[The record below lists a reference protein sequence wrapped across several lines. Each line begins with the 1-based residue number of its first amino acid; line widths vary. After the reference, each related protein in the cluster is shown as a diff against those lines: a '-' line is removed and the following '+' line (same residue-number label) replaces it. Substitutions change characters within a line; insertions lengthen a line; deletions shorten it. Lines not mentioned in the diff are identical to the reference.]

1 MSHGSHGS
9 QGSQGL
15 IAPHGGTLVNRVA
28 EGAAR
33 DALIAEAAGLPKITL
48 SAKQS
53 CDVEMIGVGAF
64 SPLTGFMNAADRDS
78 VITGMKLANGTAWP
92 IPITLSVDKANAP
105 AKGSRVALHAPNGTL
120 QAVMTVEEVSPHDRA
135 AEATIFFNDPKD
147 DDGQHPGA
155 EAVKAEGDTCL
166 AGPID
171 VVTVCVDPD
180 GPEAFLEH
188 RLTPAQ
194 TRADFAKRGWKTV
207 SAFQTR
213 NPIHR
218 AHEYLCK
225 CAQEITDGILI
236 HPLVGETKPGD
247 IPADVRMRCYQILID
262 GYFVPERTAL
272 TVMPAAMRYA
282 GPREAILHAV
292 VRKNYGVTHFIVG
305 RDHAGVGTYYGTYD
319 AQNIFDKFTNDE
331 LGIEPLK
338 FEHAAFSKK
347 AQGMVSGKTFP
358 KLEGD
363 QIFLSGTKVRDML
376 AAGERPPGE
385 FTRPEVADELIKWA
399 TGN

>member
-1 MSHGSHGS
+1 MS
-9 QGSQGL
+9 GL
-15 IAPHGGTLVNRVA
+15 IQPHGGTLVNRVL
-28 EGAAR
+28 EGGAR
-33 DALIAEAAGLPKITL
+33 DAAIKEAESLPKITL

-64 SPLTGFMNAADRDS
+64 SPLTGFMGKADFDG
-78 VITGMKLANGTAWP
+78 VISDMKLADGNIWP
-92 IPITLSVDKANAP
+92 LPITLSVDKADAP
-105 AKGSRVALHAPNGTL
+105 AVGSKVALHAPNGVL
-120 QAVMTVEEVSPHDRA
+120 QAVMTVEEVYDHDRA
-135 AEATIFFNDPKD
+135 KEATIFFGGAE

-180 GPEAFLEH
+180 GPEAFLDH
-188 RLTPAQ
+188 RKTPAE
-194 TRADFAKRGWKTV
+194 TRAAFESKGWKTV

-247 IPADVRMRCYQILID
+247 IPADVRMKCYQTLID
-262 GYFVPERTAL
+262 GYFVDERTML

-282 GPREAILHAV
+282 GPREAILHAL

-305 RDHAGVGTYYGTYD
+305 RDHAGVGSYYGTYD
-319 AQNIFDKFTNDE
+319 AQNIFDGLDKDN

-358 KLEGD
+358 KIEGD
-363 QIFLSGTKVRDML
+363 QIFLSGTKVREML
-376 AAGERPPGE
+376 AKGERPPGE
-385 FTRPEVADELIKWA
+385 FTRPEVADILIDWA
-399 TGN
+399 TNA